1 MILITGARGFV
12 GQSLTRQLT
21 AVGMETQAYE
31 GHIADTY
38 ALREAM
44 QGAETV
50 IHLASAEFR
59 GRVRELEIV
68 DMEGT
73 RRVVEEANRANL
85 NHLIYLS
92 RLGADPNSMFAVLRT
107 KGLAERIVRQSG
119 IPATIVRSAT
129 LFGRQDRFLNSLA
142 GLAAW
147 SWPFVWLP
155 AGGHALLQP
164 LWVEDLARVVVKL
177 SDPLDLRGYR
187 GQTFE
192 VAGAERLRYE
202 ELMRQVLSAAGLSRR
217 PLAVRMPIV
226 RFLTNIYWGRL
237 RRPPLTRFFL
247 DRLAVPESI
256 ELDSVQRHFGFQ
268 PSRLSNQISYLR
280 QGSLRW
286 RLWG

>member
-1 MILITGARGFV
+1 MILVTGARGFV
-12 GQSLTRQLT
+12 GQSLMRQL
-21 AVGMETQAYE
+21 AAEGYETTPYE
-31 GHIADTY
+31 GHVADVY

-44 QGAETV
+44 QTAETV

-59 GRVRELEIV
+59 GRVKELAIT
-68 DMEGT
+68 DLEGT

-85 NHLIYLS
+85 NHIIYLS
-92 RLGADPNSMFAVLRT
+92 RLDADPNSMFAVLRT
-107 KGLAERIVRQSG
+107 KGQAERLVRQSG

-129 LFGRQDRFLNSLA
+129 LFGRHDRFLNSLA

-164 LWVEDLARVVVKL
+164 LWVEDLARVLVRL
-177 SDPLDLRGYR
+177 SDPLDLQGYR

-217 PLAVRMPIV
+217 PLGVRMPLV
-226 RFLTNIYWGRL
+226 RFLTNVYWGRL
-237 RRPPLTRFFL
+237 RRPPVTRFFL
-247 DRLAVPESI
+247 DRLAVPETI
-256 ELDSVQRHFGFQ
+256 EMDSVVRQFGFA
-268 PSRLSNQISYLR
+268 PSRLSDQISYLR
-280 QGSLRW
+280 QGNLRW

>member
-21 AVGMETQAYE
+21 TAGYQAIPYE
-31 GHIADTY
+31 GHVADVH

-44 QGAETV
+44 QRVETV

-59 GRVRELEIV
+59 GRVKELQTT
-68 DMEGT
+68 DLEGT
-73 RRVVEEANRANL
+73 RRVVEEANRASL
-85 NHLIYLS
+85 NHLIFLS
-92 RLGADPNSMFAVLRT
+92 RLDADPNSMFAVLRA
-107 KGLAERIVRQSG
+107 KGEAERIVRQSD

-129 LFGRQDRFLNSLA
+129 LFGRHDRFLNSLA

-164 LWVEDLARVVVKL
+164 LWVEDLARILVML
-177 SDPLDLRGYR
+177 SDPLDLQGYR

-202 ELMRQVLSAAGLSRR
+202 ELMRQILSAANLSRR
-217 PLAVRMPIV
+217 PLAVNMPII

-237 RRPPLTRFFL
+237 RRPPVTRFFV

-256 ELDSVQRHFGFQ
+256 DMDSVQRHFGFT
-268 PSRLSNQISYLR
+268 PSRLRDQVTYLR
-280 QGSLRW
+280 QSDLHW